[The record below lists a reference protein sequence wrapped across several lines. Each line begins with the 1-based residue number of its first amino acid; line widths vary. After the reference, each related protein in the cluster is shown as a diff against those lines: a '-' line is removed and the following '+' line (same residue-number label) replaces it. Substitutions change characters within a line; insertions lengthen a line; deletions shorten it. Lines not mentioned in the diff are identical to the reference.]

1 MRRSLLEILVDPVER
16 TPLSLTV
23 KATGPNDTVLEG
35 TLTSATGATYEITD
49 GIPCFVPADEQQK
62 TATSFGYKWKRQETY
77 EFDHYVD
84 LIRND
89 EVPRWGFD
97 NVEHFYDM
105 FRNRKRILD
114 AGCGSAHF
122 ASIYVPHAV
131 TNGEWV
137 GTDLSTAIHIAQ
149 QRLGQRLGTNFVRA
163 NLLELPYKDASFDM
177 VFCRGVM
184 HHTPSTYRAFKSLSR
199 VVEPGGEFAFL
210 IYRKMG
216 PIREFTDAYIRD
228 EVISKLT
235 PDEGWDALAPLTKF
249 GKALAD
255 LKVEVDVPE
264 DIPYLGI
271 PKGKHD
277 IHRLVYY
284 YFLKAYWN
292 PDLSFDTNQH
302 NTFDWYHP
310 PYSSHHTA
318 EEIQA
323 WAKEAGFRVTFMKEM
338 ETSWAVRTVRL

>member
-1 MRRSLLEILVDPVER
+1 MRRSLLEFLVDPTAR
-16 TPLSLTV
+16 KPL
-23 KATGPNDTVLEG
+23 
-35 TLTSATGATYEITD
+35 TLAVTATGADDTVTVGTLSSASAETFDIRN
-49 GIPCFVPADEQQK
+49 GIPRFVPVDEQQQ

-77 EFDHYVD
+77 EFDHYVEM
-84 LIRND
+84 IRHD

-97 NVEHFYDM
+97 TAEQFYDM
-105 FRNRKRILD
+105 FRNRRRILD

-122 ASIYVPHAV
+122 ASIYVPQAV
-131 TNGEWV
+131 TGEWV
-137 GTDLSTAIHIAQ
+137 GTDLSSAIDIAQ
-149 QRLGQRLGTNFVRA
+149 QRLGERPGTHFVQA

-210 IYRKMG
+210 IYRQMG
-216 PIREFTDAYIRD
+216 PIREFTDAFIRD
-228 EVISKLT
+228 EVISKMT

-255 LKVEVDVPE
+255 LNVQVEVPE

-271 PKGKHD
+271 PAGRHD
-277 IHRLVYY
+277 IHRLIYY

-292 PDLSFDTNQH
+292 PTLSFDTNQH

-323 WAKEAGFRVTFMKEM
+323 WCKEAGFRITFMKDM
-338 ETSWAVRTVRL
+338 ETSWAVRTVRE